1 MTRKDEEASAR
12 KSLSGKSKP
21 SKEETRTKSPAKR
34 AKEEESAGGEE
45 LSLRLEPDSP
55 ALDTTAPSTAPRA
68 DRPTRVLF
76 IHPAYPSQFT
86 AIGTELNKRS
96 DFECFGLVHHGMA
109 AQVAAAGAAMPHF
122 TFLPDGEISAST
134 YPGTSVFEL
143 ATRNA
148 AGIAAAL
155 LSLKQVM
162 SFDAIVG
169 HAGFGSTLYLKSL
182 MDCALI
188 SYAELPSYQTLASRV
203 DFPHMLDTVFAGR
216 TFESLIYTSIIN
228 SDLGIVPSEHAK
240 GLYPPELRSKI
251 RVQMEGF
258 DAENV
263 PAGGPA
269 EREALGLPVEGKLIG
284 FFGRTLEAVRGFDI
298 FIHVAKRL
306 YEQDNTLRFLIV
318 GEDQSIYGNET
329 RYLQGQ
335 SLKDHTLMQ
344 VALPAEAL
352 IWRQTLPYDEFRRHI
367 ACLDLA
373 ILPLFEGAA
382 NWNLF
387 EAMAVGLPTLS
398 SDRAFVPEVI
408 RDGKEGILLDPYDV
422 MAFVEQATVLLND
435 TERARALGQAARAR
449 IRKDYSMANAVDGYS
464 EIVKEAI
471 AIHRAG

>member
-1 MTRKDEEASAR
+1 MTRKDEEASER
-12 KSLSGKSKP
+12 KSPSGKPKP
-21 SKEETRTKSPAKR
+21 SRKRARTKANAKR
-34 AKEEESAGGEE
+34 DKEEEESEGGTELAG
-45 LSLRLEPDSP
+45 RLEADS
-55 ALDTTAPSTAPRA
+55 AATDSVATSTA
-68 DRPTRVLF
+68 PTRVLF

-86 AIGTELNKRS
+86 AIGTELNKRP
-96 DFECFGLVHHGMA
+96 DFECFGLVHHGMTP
-109 AQVAAAGAAMPHF
+109 QVAAAATTGMTHF
-122 TFLPDGEISAST
+122 TFLPDGDLTPYT
-134 YPGTSVFEL
+134 YPGTSVFEY

-155 LSLKQVM
+155 LSIKQVV

-169 HAGFGSTLYLKSL
+169 HAGFGSNMYLKSL

-188 SYAELPSYQTLASRV
+188 SYAELPSFQALASRV
-203 DFPHMLDTVFAGR
+203 DFPHSLDTVFAGR
-216 TFESLIYTSIIN
+216 TFESLIYTSMIN
-228 SDLGIVPSEHAK
+228 SDLGVVPSEHAK
-240 GLYPPELRSKI
+240 GLYPEELRSKI

-258 DAENV
+258 NAENI
-263 PAGGPA
+263 PSGGPA
-269 EREALGLPVEGKLIG
+269 EREALGLPAEGKLIG

-306 YEQDNTLRFLIV
+306 FEQDNTLRFLIV
-318 GEDQSIYGNET
+318 GEEQSIYGNET

-335 SLKDHTLMQ
+335 SFKNHTLTQ
-344 VALPAEAL
+344 VPLPAEAL

-398 SDRAFVPEVI
+398 SNRAFVPEVM

-422 MAFVEQATVLLND
+422 MAFVEQATTLLND
-435 TERARALGQAARAR
+435 TERARKLGKAARER
-449 IRKDYSMANAVDGYS
+449 IRNDYSMSNAVDGYS

-471 AIHRAG
+471 ALHRGE